1 MYHTLQFIHSWWAYL
16 TLFTLLMASIN
27 ALAGYF
33 ANKEYDPKTFRISL
47 FTLIVTH
54 IQVLI
59 GFVLYFVSPL
69 GLKNISMHGMG
80 EVMRDSTSRL
90 FAVEH
95 PIVMILVVVLV
106 TIGYSKHKKKLLSKG
121 KYKVLAITYT
131 LALLLLLSR
140 VPWQQWLN

>member
-16 TLFTLLMASIN
+16 TLFTLLLASIN
-27 ALAGYF
+27 ALAGYLR
-33 ANKEYDPKTFRISL
+33 NKEYDPKTFRISL

-54 IQVLI
+54 LQVLI
-59 GFVLYFVSPL
+59 GFVLYFLSPL

-80 EVMRDSTSRL
+80 EIMRDSTSRL

-131 LALLLLLSR
+131 IALILLLSR
-140 VPWQQWLN
+140 VPWQHWLH